1 MQVIA
6 RVWYL
11 LLRSFRYVFRSS
23 CKEEFD
29 KNLRVKKNSQ
39 INYVSISLELFLFL
53 ATKNNSLLNVL
64 HEMKLFYKYNFKKLS
79 C

>member
-1 MQVIA
+1 
-6 RVWYL
+6 WDL

-39 INYVSISLELFLFL
+39 INYWEWFLNAPVFLPEWCFLKPDFNCSLTCWFFPL
-53 ATKNNSLLNVL
+53 TIQ
-64 HEMKLFYKYNFKKLS
+64 
-79 C
+79 